1 MVEGITR
8 QSLPVVRAARVL
20 KMKRCSIPIVVLLGA
35 CTRALPPAASEEPLV
50 VAVISDLNSG
60 YGSTAYDAEVSNAV
74 AQIREWRPHLV
85 LIAGDMIAG
94 QRPTLTD
101 ENVRAMWSAFDSVVA
116 APLRA
121 AGIPFAFTLGNHD
134 ASGHPAHE
142 RDRRLAAEH
151 WSDPVHTPPLQYID
165 RGAFPRYYAFLIRNV
180 FFVSLDASTGNVH
193 SDSAQMSWLRATL
206 ASPQARNAD
215 MRVVL
220 GHVPLYAVAEGRN
233 LRGEVQGEPDSLRA
247 LLEAGDVRMHVSG
260 HHHAYYPGRRGEI
273 ELLHA
278 GAAGSGPR
286 PLIGSTLTPYKS
298 ITLLRMFATRDSIED
313 RTWRMEGDRMF
324 AVDPASLPAR
334 IDGINGFVL
343 RSR

>member
-1 MVEGITR
+1 MIVWMHW
-8 QSLPVVRAARVL
+8 VRCCP
-20 KMKRCSIPIVVLLGA
+20 KRSIPIVLLAAA
-35 CTRALPPAASEEPLV
+35 CARALPPATSDDPLV

-60 YGSTAYDAEVSNAV
+60 YGSTSYDAEVSTAV
-74 AQIREWRPHLV
+74 AQIRAWRPDLV

-101 ENVRAMWSAFDSVVA
+101 ASVRAMWLAFDSVVA

-151 WSDPVHTPPLQYID
+151 WNNPTHTPPLQYTD
-165 RGAFPRYYAFLIRNV
+165 RAAFPRYYAFLMRDV
-180 FFVSLDASTGNVH
+180 FFIALDASTGNVH
-193 SDSAQMSWLRATL
+193 ADSTQLSWLRAIL
-206 ASPQARNAD
+206 ASPRARNAK
-215 MRVVL
+215 MRIVI

-233 LRGEVQGEPDSLRA
+233 LRGEVQAEPDALRA
-247 LLEAGDVRMHVSG
+247 ILEAGDVRMHVSG
-260 HHHAYYPGRRGEI
+260 HHHAYFPGRRGELD
-273 ELLHA
+273 LLHA

-286 PLIGSTLTPYKS
+286 PLIGSSMAPYKS
-298 ITLLRMFATRDSIED
+298 ITLLRIFATRDSIED
-313 RTWRMEGDRMF
+313 RTWRMEGDRLF
-324 AVDPASLPAR
+324 VVDPATLPAR

-343 RSR
+343 RNR